1 MSSIAKSSKIIRKA
15 RQSVQIEPSCRIVLN
30 RVLPENYQNL
40 IRRNSIGGPSI
51 FTKDLLPLPTAR
63 SIDSRNRQSL
73 PLPNLNSLNAGQVED
88 ATPSHNAELQH
99 VIEDVVSTVKI
110 TLQRTLNQEIAA
122 NATRIRYQMKERYE
136 QEIFQLKGEMA
147 DMERKYKLKVAEAK
161 KKQWCSSCGTGKR
174 STMNFYCNRNCEKEY
189 M

>member
-15 RQSVQIEPSCRIVLN
+15 RQIEPSCRIVLN
-30 RVLPENYQNL
+30 RVLAENYQNL
-40 IRRNSIGGPSI
+40 IRRNSIGGPGI

-63 SIDSRNRQSL
+63 PIDSRNRHSL
-73 PLPNLNSLNAGQVED
+73 PLPNSNSLNAGQVEV
-88 ATPSHNAELQH
+88 ATPSHNAELQN

-122 NATRIRYQMKERYE
+122 NATRIRNQMKERYE
-136 QEIFQLKGEMA
+136 QEIYKLKCEMA
-147 DMERKYKLKVAEAK
+147 DMEREYKLKVAEAK

-174 STMNFYCNRNCEKEY
+174 TTMNFYCDRNCEKEY